1 MSRSTINAAAKA
13 LLNSPNCNKAFI
25 TLIEIAH
32 PNLETLYLCND
43 LTDVTHDER
52 VYTAFPFELDLMDEE
67 QNDLTGSKLVLGW
80 VDSSILDLVQMVN
93 DDGATVGAKFV
104 VEGDWDYVQWSLDPP
119 LSIKKATANAEK
131 ATFDLG
137 LRSLETE
144 EVPVW
149 GKTPTTHQGLW
160 ANR

>member
-1 MSRSTINAAAKA
+1 MSRATINAAAKA
-13 LLNSPNCNKAFI
+13 LINSPNCNKAFI

-32 PNLETLYLCND
+32 PSLETLYLCND
-43 LTDVTHDER
+43 VTDVTHDGR

-67 QNDLTGSKLVLGW
+67 QNELTGSKLVLGW
-80 VDSSILDLVQMVN
+80 VDSSILDLVQKVN
-93 DDGATVGAKFV
+93 DVPGTVGAKFV
-104 VEGDWDYVQWSLDPP
+104 VEDDWDYVQWKLDPP
-119 LSIKKATANAEK
+119 LSTKKATAKASE

-149 GKTPTTHQGLW
+149 GKTPSTHPGLW